1 MNTVPLA
8 DRLASERVVE
18 LDPGEVTDL
27 LARARVV
34 READTGIA
42 GALRIL
48 EVDGMVLVQEHTQDG
63 RPVAR
68 RVEDVNAAHRFVDDR
83 QAAYDRM
90 WDGCGCTVD
99 PFD

>member
-1 MNTVPLA
+1 MSPPSVA
-8 DRLASERVVE
+8 DRLASQRLVE
-18 LDPGEVTDL
+18 LTAAEVAEL
-27 LARARVV
+27 LARGRVV
-34 READTGIA
+34 REVDTGIA

-48 EVDGMVLVQEHTQDG
+48 EVDDTVLVQEHTRDG

-68 RVEDVNAAHRFVDDR
+68 RVADVDAAHRFVDDR
-83 QAAYDRM
+83 LSAYDRM